1 VTDAPRTTRHVG
13 WQGDNVV
20 VQDARRPFRRRIARL
35 LQVHGL
41 AAVGGLPSEQR
52 IAAGI
57 DTLGFYSYPLL
68 FYSLFPG
75 VSLSQL
81 RALSMSGSFLFD
93 HVLCLDVRLD
103 RLSPPSAGAAL
114 LNQALYH
121 EAITRLHA
129 LFPSTSAFWG
139 HFDRYY
145 EHFAQAVL
153 FEESLHRSLVHSY
166 EEQDLEMIYSGK
178 AAMAKACLAALA
190 VLDGNEAALAPLEAS
205 HDAFYV
211 GFQLADDLAD
221 WQLDYARRHYSYPL
235 TRAFL
240 SAGWERRVESANPPA
255 VAEVGDL
262 LTDSGAVEEA
272 RTLAL
277 DYFDRAE
284 RTLDRMPAGSWQAAI
299 RHTRERVLRFQFDRA
314 TSAAPVAETI
324 PARNASAA
332 WTGAS
337 GIVVPIAA
345 AWRRWLDPAREPRIP
360 VVGIRDEQRRVLEEG
375 GVPATTGIALCTVG
389 LAIAASIRAFPE
401 HPLEAHLGVSAGE
414 LDWLR
419 GHDAWLDALLELGI
433 NDPPELWTAAD
444 HVSSSALP
452 QWVPPAVGRYL
463 GHRMV
468 ARCARDL
475 PGVAAPTV
483 GAILAHDR
491 RQRVA

>member
-1 VTDAPRTTRHVG
+1 M
-13 WQGDNVV
+13 
-20 VQDARRPFRRRIARL
+20 
-35 LQVHGL
+35 QVHGL
-41 AAVGGLPSEQR
+41 AAVGELPSERR
-52 IAAGI
+52 IDAGI
-57 DTLGFYSYPLL
+57 DTLGFYTYPLL
-68 FYSLFPG
+68 FYTVFPG

-81 RALSMSGSFLFD
+81 RELSVSGSFLFD
-93 HVLCLDVRLD
+93 SVLCFDARLD
-103 RLSPPSAGAAL
+103 RSSPPSAGPAL

-145 EHFAQAVL
+145 EHFARALL
-153 FEESLHRSLVHSY
+153 FEESQHRSLVHPY

-211 GFQLADDLAD
+211 GFQLADDLDD
-221 WQLDYARRHYSYPL
+221 WQLDYERRHYSYPL

-255 VAEVGDL
+255 VAEVHDL
-262 LTDSGAVEEA
+262 LIHSGAAEEA
-272 RTLAL
+272 RTLTLA
-277 DYFDRAE
+277 YFDRAE
-284 RTLDRMPAGSWQAAI
+284 RNLDRMPAGSWQAAI
-299 RHTRERVLRFQFDRA
+299 RHTRERVLRFQLDRA
-314 TSAAPVAETI
+314 TSAPVAETS
-324 PARNASAA
+324 PARNTATA
-332 WTGAS
+332 WTVAS

-360 VVGIRDEQRRVLEEG
+360 VVGIRDEQWRVLKDG
-375 GVPATTGIALCTVG
+375 GVPVTTGIALCTVG
-389 LAIAASIRAFPE
+389 LAIAASMRAFPQ
-401 HPLEAHLGVSAGE
+401 HSLEAHLGVSAGE

-433 NDPPELWTAAD
+433 DDPPELWTAAD
-444 HVSSSALP
+444 HVPSSP
-452 QWVPPAVGRYL
+452 FPRWVPPAVGRYL

-475 PGVAAPTV
+475 PSVAVPTV